1 MPLNANTNGS
11 VRVDPRVNPNVN
23 TDTSTGVHSN
33 TQTTVEIQRR
43 DDSTVAQ
50 PVTGTSHGSNNTNYA
65 TNQDYTSGQNHVASQ
80 SVIDANRRAAEARAA
95 EEARRITEERRNEQ
109 LRRQNDARIA
119 KNAREAQSAR
129 TAPDAM
135 VAAHQ
140 MANPVAATT
149 SASTGES
156 TTIAPRVTPV
166 SAQDVEATS
175 QVDEERPSGGL
186 PLIGTNGMVF
196 DSGTGEVLGSA
207 PVRSTSEGISAAR
220 GETTVQPSE
229 IRPSAMAEA
238 IREQGEARA
247 EQTQEQA
254 DRQQELLESIPG
266 YQELFEGILGYDT
279 RNRSD
284 GSQELPGVP
293 PMTPPAGPSGPDGP
307 NGPEDLVSPTE
318 GVMPGDEIYRLFQ
331 DVTDAG
337 GDEKAQGDILRR
349 NEERRYR
356 NDYRDVMERGD
367 DYSATN
373 FDAQDHSLNEL
384 EYQVGET
391 ESLLR
396 RKLRNARN
404 KMLQRFLNP
413 SLVHIRG
420 EYIETRTFVENGQ
433 ERTYGRL
440 RYSDAVETAIGSVRR
455 KYNCSIHNVMQL
467 VQLRAGLGVDSKG
480 TIANVDPNEF
490 MLTEDQMIELCRD
503 IVVSQ
508 DVNGNPLGPVT
519 GRPGG
524 NGVRD
529 DTGRF
534 VVVAKTRCFPL
545 GYMPLQLMRDLRR
558 NPNSPLHQMSERQIQ
573 TAIGNQWINET
584 YPILLAN
591 TGGNLM
597 WQARAIENMMRGL
610 MMADGKNPSDLDI
623 PDIMERQT
631 LMALRAEAASVS
643 DPDIAMANEVK
654 RSNMEKALSQWT
666 HRFMKQNGRRSS
678 DGSIDSA
685 ATKRRRNRVGDAF
698 RTVSMLQRAAK
709 AANIGV
715 MISSVP
721 EAWVAE
727 REQSL
732 ANLLSNA
739 VFNAMHS
746 DVAGDYRLTSELD
759 RMSQTKEAIEAHEV
773 AESLYRIGGHT
784 ALDAFF
790 AEMGD
795 DGRAM
800 NRLTKADLGSFLQR
814 YGVYGPNASLT
825 DAARQAFG
833 VKPGEEAGF
842 LSNVRH
848 MIDGMENMMLSSNM
862 FKESESRLFVQMS
875 MAEMA
880 RSAVHGRESYTSAQV
895 ERWGRGSS
903 GSEELVRSLLQT
915 DAGREAFMTQGI
927 TSLGRKS
934 PVEHQ
939 MRLIMSKNGLT
950 EFAVRT
956 MFDRFPE
963 YGVNKILQM
972 VPFSNTLSYL
982 TAHGIKSVGDILA
995 TANADSAG
1003 GRGFIRAGEAM
1014 QRNLGY
1020 QAGGRTSFAEGLR
1033 KNLMY
1038 DTIMGGE
1045 KLMIAGIYCGVIIA
1059 LGGVQPPDDDKD
1071 RYTWSEWK
1079 IGDGDDAVPIKWA
1092 WWMDD
1097 LSGVGLPLG
1106 MAWAI
1111 AEQGGWSSDS
1121 KQTAT
1126 NTFINAIANFNS
1138 GTALFD
1144 AIDLVNNF
1152 GEEWDA
1158 TLGRNIGDY
1167 DPGYDE
1173 WGMTMLEQGFW
1184 NLVGDM
1190 TPTFIGQLTP
1200 WSKDY
1205 LFRGDADAHTASKV
1219 YDTGEGSKYS
1229 MKEAQE
1235 GYHTKRTGSYADY
1248 MRRRSSQTNIL
1259 QAMFYDWWMGAGDED
1274 SAITGYKYTEQ
1285 PLDTMVDPY
1294 VQAMYDRFFLDLDPA
1309 TSDIPIDNQEE
1320 REAELDARA
1329 STIVQ
1334 WIDEHY
1340 QNATQANLDGF
1351 VLNYEARVNCIN
1363 YCYKKIN
1370 EAWDE
1375 YDEATSNGWLE
1386 DDVYDQVVQNRQDKI
1401 EHYQNLI
1408 YNYFQS
1414 DEIPWSL
1421 PRYVR
1426 QESDT
1431 ETRYVDE
1438 NGNAM
1443 TFLDTLGRNPEAK
1456 AETYWYGN
1464 RPSLLPF
1471 TSPRTAGKGYNYETI
1486 PYWTVLDEDGNPV
1499 NDVKAAYDNA
1509 GNLVAGIGRNA
1520 GRNIRELMWGGQGTN
1535 MGPEADE
1542 ELHIERGGVPTIGQR
1557 PWRAM
1562 EEVFPES
1569 LKNLDA
1575 DTVSKLLGIPSS
1587 LPKEGDDDKSSNDD
1601 GDTNGSGNGS
1611 NGGYGG
1617 GYSRGG
1623 YYKSS
1628 YSGGSYS
1635 YYGGGGGGSNYNPKI
1650 YSSSHQVYSQRAS
1663 GMSTRQPYK
1672 ATTTYLRPSFY
1683 TSGSRKSYR
1692 RQY

>member
-1 MPLNANTNGS
+1 MPLNIDANNN
-11 VRVDPRVNPNVN
+11 VRVNPRVNTN
-23 TDTSTGVHSN
+23 TNSGVHSGAS
-33 TQTTVEIQRR
+33 TTVNVRQRS
-43 DDSTVAQ
+43 DSAAQ
-50 PVTGTSHGSNNTNYA
+50 PVVDTSRGGNNASYA
-65 TNQDYTSGQNHVASQ
+65 TTGQGGQNHAASQ
-80 SVIDANRRAAEARAA
+80 AIIDANRRAAEARAA
-95 EEARRITEERRNEQ
+95 EEARRAAEEARRIAEERRNEQ
-109 LRRQNDARIA
+109 LHRQNDAKIA
-119 KNAREAQSAR
+119 RDAREAQSSR
-129 TAPDAM
+129 TAPDVM
-135 VAAHQ
+135 TAAHQ
-140 MANPVAATT
+140 VANPVAATT
-149 SASTGES
+149 MANDEKSVL
-156 TTIAPRVTPV
+156 APRVTTV
-166 SAQDVEATS
+166 SAQEVEGS
-175 QVDEERPSGGL
+175 GQIDEERPSGGL
-186 PLIGTNGMVF
+186 PLIGTSGTVF
-196 DSGTGEVLGSA
+196 DSETGEILGSA
-207 PVRSTSEGISAAR
+207 PVRSMPEGISTAR
-220 GETTVQPSE
+220 GETTVQPSR
-229 IRPSAMAEA
+229 IKPSAMAEA
-238 IREQGEARA
+238 IREQNEARA
-247 EQTQEQA
+247 EQAQEQVGQ
-254 DRQQELLESIPG
+254 RQEPLEG
-266 YQELFEGILGYDT
+266 VLGYDA
-279 RNRSD
+279 RNESD
-284 GSQELPGVP
+284 GGQAPSGIP
-293 PMTPPAGPSGPDGP
+293 PIIPPSGHDGPDGP
-307 NGPEDLVSPTE
+307 DGPDGSDGPDESEDPEGPPPPTE

-337 GDEKAQGDILRR
+337 DDEKAQGDILRR
-349 NEERRYR
+349 KEERKYR
-356 NDYRDVMERGD
+356 DDYHDVMERGD
-367 DYSATN
+367 DYSVTN
-373 FDAQDHSLNEL
+373 FDAQDHHLNEL

-420 EYIETRTFVENGQ
+420 EYIETKTFVENGQ

-467 VQLRAGLGVDSKG
+467 IQLRAGLGIDSKG

-490 MLTEDQMIELCRD
+490 MLNEDQVIELCRD
-503 IVVSQ
+503 IVASQ
-508 DVNGNPLGPVT
+508 DANGHPLGPVT

-573 TAIGNQWINET
+573 TMIGNQWINET
-584 YPILLAN
+584 YPTLLAN

-597 WQARAIENMMRGL
+597 YQARAIENMMRGL

-623 PDIMERQT
+623 PEITERQT

-654 RSNMEKALSQWT
+654 RNNMEKALSQWT

-685 ATKRRRNRVGDAF
+685 ATRRRRNRVGDAF

-739 VFNAMHS
+739 IFNAMHK
-746 DVAGDYRLTSELD
+746 DVAKGYRFTGELE
-759 RMSQTKEAIEAHEV
+759 RMSQSKEAIEAHEV
-773 AESLYRIGGHT
+773 AESLYRIGGHM
-784 ALDAFF
+784 ALDAFL
-790 AEMGD
+790 AEKGD

-800 NRLTKADLGSFLQR
+800 NRLTKADLNSFLQR

-862 FKESESRLFVQMS
+862 FNESETRLFVQMS

-880 RSAVHGRESYTSAQV
+880 RSAVHGRESYTSSQV
-895 ERWGRGSS
+895 EGWGRGSS
-903 GSEELVRSLLQT
+903 GAEELIRSLMQT

-939 MRLIMSKNGLT
+939 LRLIMSKNGLT

-963 YGVNKILQM
+963 YGVNKVLQM

-982 TAHGIKSVGDILA
+982 TAHGIKSVGDVLA

-1038 DTIMGGE
+1038 DTIMAGE
-1045 KLMIAGIYCGVIIA
+1045 KLMIAGIYCGVIMA

-1079 IGDGDDAVPIKWA
+1079 IGDGEDAVPIKWA

-1111 AEQGGWSSDS
+1111 AQQGGWSSDS

-1126 NTFINAIANFNS
+1126 NTFINAVANFNS

-1158 TLGRNIGDY
+1158 VLGRNIGDY

-1184 NLVGDM
+1184 NMVGDM

-1205 LFRGDADAHTASKV
+1205 LFRGDSDAHTASKV

-1229 MKEAQE
+1229 MEEAKE

-1309 TSDIPIDNQEE
+1309 TSDIPIDNQEK

-1329 STIVQ
+1329 STVVQ

-1351 VLNYEARVNCIN
+1351 ALNYEARVNCIN
-1363 YCYKKIN
+1363 YCYKKID

-1375 YDEATSNGWLE
+1375 YNEATSNGWLE
-1386 DDVYDQVVQNRQDKI
+1386 DDVYDQVVQDRQDKI

-1414 DEIPWSL
+1414 DDIPWSL

-1443 TFLDTLGRNPEAK
+1443 TFLDTLGENPK
-1456 AETYWYGN
+1456 AHSETYWYGN
-1464 RPSLLPF
+1464 RPSLLPL
-1471 TSPRTAGKGYNYETI
+1471 THPRTAGKGYNYETI

-1499 NDVKAAYDNA
+1499 NDVEAAYDNA
-1509 GNLVAGIGRNA
+1509 GNLVAGIGRNK

-1587 LPKEGDDDKSSNDD
+1587 LPTDDGKGKGDDGTDSTS
-1601 GDTNGSGNGS
+1601 GSG
-1611 NGGYGG
+1611 GGRRSYGRSYYGG
-1617 GYSRGG
+1617 NSYSRR
-1623 YYKSS
+1623 
-1628 YSGGSYS
+1628 S
-1635 YYGGGGGGSNYNPKI
+1635 YYGGGGGGGGYSSYNPRI
-1650 YSSSHQVYSQRAS
+1650 YNTPRQVYSQRAS
-1663 GMSTRQPYK
+1663 GMQTRQPYK
-1672 ATTTYLRPSFY
+1672 ATSTYLRPAFY
-1683 TSGSRKSYR
+1683 TSGSRKSWR
-1692 RQY
+1692 RQQ

>member
-1 MPLNANTNGS
+1 MPLNANANSS

-23 TDTSTGVHSN
+23 TDTSTGIHDN
-33 TQTTVEIQRR
+33 TQTTVEIQQR
-43 DDSTVAQ
+43 DGSTTTQ
-50 PVTGTSHGSNNTNYA
+50 PVTGTSNGGGNVSYITNSNYSA
-65 TNQDYTSGQNHVASQ
+65 NQSSTSGQGYSASQ
-80 SVIDANRRAAEARAA
+80 AIIDANKRAA
-95 EEARRITEERRNEQ
+95 EEAARRTAEEARKLAEKRRNEQ
-109 LRRQNDARIA
+109 LHRQNDARIA
-119 KNAREAQSAR
+119 EDAREAQASR
-129 TAPDAM
+129 TASDAM
-135 VAAHQ
+135 TAARQ
-140 MANPVAATT
+140 MANPVAAATT
-149 SASTGES
+149 ASMGES
-156 TTIAPRVTPV
+156 TAITPRVTPV
-166 SAQDVEATS
+166 PAQDVEAAG
-175 QVDEERPSGGL
+175 QVEEERPSGGL

-196 DSGTGEVLGSA
+196 DSETGEVLGSA
-207 PVRSTSEGISAAR
+207 PVRSTPEGISTAR
-220 GETTVQPSE
+220 GETTVQTSG
-229 IRPSAMAEA
+229 IRPSAMADA
-238 IREQGEARA
+238 IREQDKARA
-247 EQTQEQA
+247 EQAQEQVG
-254 DRQQELLESIPG
+254 QQREPL
-266 YQELFEGILGYDT
+266 EGILGYDA

-284 GSQELPGVP
+284 GSQEPPGVP
-293 PMTPPAGPSGPDGP
+293 PIIPPSGYEGSKAEDPDSP
-307 NGPEDLVSPTE
+307 PPPTE
-318 GVMPGDEIYRLFQ
+318 GIMPGDEIYRLFQ

-337 GDEKAQGDILRR
+337 DDEKAQGDILRR
-349 NEERRYR
+349 EEERRYR
-356 NDYRDVMERGD
+356 DDYRDVMERDD

-373 FDAQDHSLNEL
+373 FDAQDHNLNEL

-420 EYIETRTFVENGQ
+420 EYIETKTFVENGQ

-480 TIANVDPNEF
+480 KIANVDPNEF
-490 MLTEDQMIELCRD
+490 MLTEDQVIELCRD

-508 DVNGNPLGPVT
+508 DVNGHPLGPVT

-545 GYMPLQLMRDLRR
+545 GYMPRQLMRDLRR
-558 NPNSPLHQMSERQIQ
+558 NPNSPLNQMSESQIDK
-573 TAIGNQWINET
+573 AIKDQWINET

-623 PDIMERQT
+623 PDITERQT

-654 RSNMEKALSQWT
+654 RGNMEKALSQWT
-666 HRFMKQNGRRSS
+666 HRFMKRSGRRSS

-739 VFNAMHS
+739 VFNAMHKN
-746 DVAGDYRLTSELD
+746 VAGNYRFTGELE
-759 RMSQTKEAIEAHEV
+759 RMSQSKEAIEAHEV
-773 AESLYRIGGHT
+773 AESLYRIGGHI

-800 NRLTKADLGSFLQR
+800 NRLTKADLGSFLRR

-895 ERWGRGSS
+895 EGWGRGSS

-915 DAGREAFMTQGI
+915 NAGREAFMTQGI

-939 MRLIMSKNGLT
+939 MRLIMAKNGLT

-982 TAHGIKSVGDILA
+982 TAYGIKSVGDILA
-995 TANADSAG
+995 TANADNAG

-1014 QRNLGY
+1014 QRNWGY
-1020 QAGGRTSFAEGLR
+1020 QAGSRTSFAEGLR

-1045 KLMIAGIYCGVIIA
+1045 KLMIAGLYCGYIMA
-1059 LGGVQPPDDDKD
+1059 MGGVQPPDDDKD

-1079 IGDGDDAVPIKWA
+1079 IGDGEDAVPIKWA

-1097 LSGVGLPLG
+1097 LSGIGLPLG

-1111 AEQGGWSSDS
+1111 AEQGGWSPDS

-1158 TLGRNIGDY
+1158 VLGRNIGDY

-1205 LFRGDADAHTASKV
+1205 LFRGNADAHTASRV

-1274 SAITGYKYTEQ
+1274 SAITGYRYTEQ

-1309 TSDIPIDNQEE
+1309 TSDIPVDDQED

-1334 WIDEHY
+1334 WIDDHY

-1363 YCYKKIN
+1363 YCYKKID
-1370 EAWDE
+1370 EAWDQYNKDTE
-1375 YDEATSNGWLE
+1375 EWLPDDE
-1386 DDVYDQVVQNRQDKI
+1386 YDQVVQNRQDKI
-1401 EHYQNLI
+1401 DHYQNLI

-1443 TFLDTLGRNPEAK
+1443 TFLDTLGRNPEAQ

-1464 RPSLLPF
+1464 RPSLLPL

-1499 NDVKAAYDNA
+1499 NDVEAAYDNA
-1509 GNLVAGIGRNA
+1509 GNLVAGIGRNENK
-1520 GRNIRELMWGGQGTN
+1520 NIRELMWGGQGTN

-1542 ELHIERGGVPTIGQR
+1542 ELHIERDGIPTIGDR

-1562 EEVFPES
+1562 EEIFPES

-1587 LPKEGDDDKSSNDD
+1587 LPKEGDDDKSSDD
-1601 GDTNGSGNGS
+1601 DSDTNDSGNGS
-1611 NGGYGG
+1611 NGGSGG
-1617 GYSRGG
+1617 GYGGRG

-1628 YSGGSYS
+1628 YRGGSYS
-1635 YYGGGGGGSNYNPKI
+1635 YYGGGGGGSSYNPKI
-1650 YSSSHQVYSQRAS
+1650 YSNSHQVYSQRAS

>member
-1 MPLNANTNGS
+1 MP
-11 VRVDPRVNPNVN
+11 VRVDADNNIRVNPRVDTGVDTSVHNGAPTTVN
-23 TDTSTGVHSN
+23 TKRPGGGNPNVSTRQDADIGP
-33 TQTTVEIQRR
+33 TQ
-43 DDSTVAQ
+43 
-50 PVTGTSHGSNNTNYA
+50 SHE
-65 TNQDYTSGQNHVASQ
+65 ASWA
-80 SVIDANRRAAEARAA
+80 IANANRQAAIEAERRRRE
-95 EEARRITEERRNEQ
+95 EEARREAERQRNEQ
-109 LRRQNDARIA
+109 LHRQNDAKIA
-119 KNAREAQSAR
+119 RDAREAQSSR
-129 TAPDAM
+129 TTPDVMA
-135 VAAHQ
+135 AAHQ
-140 MANPVAATT
+140 VANPVAATT
-149 SASTGES
+149 
-156 TTIAPRVTPV
+156 TTNTEDSDAVAPRFTPV
-166 SAQDVEATS
+166 SAQEVESAS
-175 QVDEERPSGGL
+175 QVEDERPSGGL
-186 PLIGTNGMVF
+186 PLIDTSGMVF
-196 DSGTGEVLGSA
+196 DSETGEVLGSA
-207 PVRSTSEGISAAR
+207 PVRSEPDGISTAR
-220 GETTVQPSE
+220 GETTVQPPSR

-238 IREQGEARA
+238 IREQDEAHA
-247 EQTQEQA
+247 EQTQEQVGQ
-254 DRQQELLESIPG
+254 QQEPLESVI
-266 YQELFEGILGYDT
+266 GYDA
-279 RNRSD
+279 RNEGEEAPDIPPTIPLS
-284 GSQELPGVP
+284 GSGRRKNSNDAED
-293 PMTPPAGPSGPDGP
+293 TDGP
-307 NGPEDLVSPTE
+307 PPPTE
-318 GVMPGDEIYRLFQ
+318 GIMPGDEIYRLFQ

-337 GDEKAQGDILRR
+337 DDEKAQGDILRR
-349 NEERRYR
+349 KEERKYR
-356 NDYRDVMERGD
+356 DDYREIMEHGD

-373 FDAQDHSLNEL
+373 FNAQDHHLNEL

-420 EYIETRTFVENGQ
+420 EYIETRTFVENGK

-467 VQLRAGLGVDSKG
+467 IQLRAGLGIDSKG

-490 MLTEDQMIELCRD
+490 MLTEDQVIELCRD
-503 IVVSQ
+503 IVASQ
-508 DVNGNPLGPVT
+508 DINGHPLGPVI
-519 GRPGG
+519 GKPGG

-545 GYMPLQLMRDLRR
+545 GYMPVQLIKDLRA
-558 NPNSPLHQMSERQIQ
+558 NPLSPLHQMTEDQIQ
-573 TAIGNQWINET
+573 SAIGHQWLDET
-584 YPILLAN
+584 YPTLLAN

-597 WQARAIENMMRGL
+597 YQARAIENMMRGL
-610 MMADGKNPSDLDI
+610 MMADGQNPFRLGI
-623 PDIMERQT
+623 PAITERQT
-631 LMALRAEAASVS
+631 LMALRAEAASVK

-654 RSNMEKALSQWT
+654 RRNMEKALSQWV

-685 ATKRRRNRVGDAF
+685 ATKRRRNSVGDAF

-721 EAWVAE
+721 EAWVA
-727 REQSL
+727 RGEQSL

-739 VFNAMHS
+739 VFSAMHKN
-746 DVAGDYRLTSELD
+746 VAQRYGFTSELE
-759 RMSQTKEAIEAHEV
+759 RMSQSKEAVEALDV

-800 NRLTKADLGSFLQR
+800 NHLTRADLNSFLQR
-814 YGVYGPNASLT
+814 YGVYGPSSSLT

-880 RSAVHGRESYTSAQV
+880 RSAVHGRESYTSARV
-895 ERWGRGSS
+895 EGWGKGST

-939 MRLIMSKNGLT
+939 MRLIMAKNGLT

-982 TAHGIKSVGDILA
+982 TAHGIKSVGDMLV
-995 TANADSAG
+995 TANPDSAG

-1033 KNLMY
+1033 KNLLY
-1038 DTIMGGE
+1038 DTIMAGE
-1045 KLMIAGIYCGVIIA
+1045 KLMIAGLYCGYIMA
-1059 LGGVQPPDDDKD
+1059 MGGLQPPDDDKD

-1079 IGDGDDAVPIKWA
+1079 IGDGEDAVPLKWA

-1111 AEQGGWSSDS
+1111 AEQGGWTSDS

-1126 NTFINAIANFNS
+1126 NVFINAVANFNS
-1138 GTALFD
+1138 GTAVFD

-1158 TLGRNIGDY
+1158 VLGRNIGDY

-1184 NLVGDM
+1184 NVIGDM

-1229 MKEAQE
+1229 MEEAQE

-1248 MRRRSSQTNIL
+1248 MRRRSSQTNVL

-1309 TSDIPIDNQEE
+1309 TSDIPIDNQED

-1340 QNATQANLDGF
+1340 QNPTQANLDGF

-1375 YDEATSNGWLE
+1375 YDDATSNGWL
-1386 DDVYDQVVQNRQDKI
+1386 DDDEYDQVVQNRQDKI

-1414 DEIPWSL
+1414 DEIPWTL

-1443 TFLDTLGRNPEAK
+1443 TFLDTLGENPKAH

-1464 RPSLLPF
+1464 RPSLLPV

-1486 PYWTVLDEDGNPV
+1486 PYWTVLDKDGNPV
-1499 NDVKAAYDNA
+1499 NDVESAYDNA
-1509 GNLVAGIGRNA
+1509 GNLIAGIGRNT
-1520 GRNIRELMWGGQGTN
+1520 GKNIRELMWGGQGTN
-1535 MGPEADE
+1535 MGVQVDEDGNPVLDKDGNMIPIPIDE
-1542 ELHIERGGVPTIGQR
+1542 ELHIERGGIPTIGQR

-1562 EEVFPES
+1562 DEVFPES

-1575 DTVSKLLGIPSS
+1575 DTVTKLLGIPSS
-1587 LPKEGDDDKSSNDD
+1587 LPTDFDDDTDNDTDKSS
-1601 GDTNGSGNGS
+1601 GGNGGS
-1611 NGGYGG
+1611 RRSYGG
-1617 GYSRGG
+1617 R
-1623 YYKSS
+1623 
-1628 YSGGSYS
+1628 S
-1635 YYGGGGGGSNYNPKI
+1635 YYGGGSYSRRSYYGGSGGSSYNPKI
-1650 YSSSHQVYSQRAS
+1650 YSNPRQVYSQRAS
-1663 GMSTRQPYK
+1663 GLQIRQPYK
-1672 ATTTYLRPSFY
+1672 ATNTYLRPGFY
-1683 TSGSRKSYR
+1683 TSGSRKSWR
-1692 RQY
+1692 RQQ

>member
-23 TDTSTGVHSN
+23 TGTGTGVHSS
-33 TQTTVEIQRR
+33 TQTTVNIQQR
-43 DDSTVAQ
+43 DGSTTSR
-50 PVTGTSHGSNNTNYA
+50 PVTDTPRVESHA
-65 TNQDYTSGQNHVASQ
+65 ASQ
-80 SVIDANRRAAEARAA
+80 AIIDANRRVAEARAA
-95 EEARRITEERRNEQ
+95 EEARRAAEEARRAAEEARRLAEERRNEQ
-109 LRRQNDARIA
+109 LHRQNDARIA
-119 KNAREAQSAR
+119 RDAREAQSSR
-129 TAPDAM
+129 TAPDVM
-135 VAAHQ
+135 AAARQ
-140 MANPVAATT
+140 VANPVTATT
-149 SASTGES
+149 ATTTGDS
-156 TTIAPRVTPV
+156 DAVTLRVTPM
-166 SAQDVEATS
+166 SAQEVGNVGQVE
-175 QVDEERPSGGL
+175 EERPSGGL
-186 PLIGTNGMVF
+186 PLIGTSGTVF
-196 DSGTGEVLGSA
+196 DSETGEVLGSA
-207 PVRSTSEGISAAR
+207 PVRSTPEGISAAR
-220 GETTVQPSE
+220 GETTAQPSR
-229 IRPSAMAEA
+229 IRPSVMAEA
-238 IREQGEARA
+238 IREQSEARA
-247 EQTQEQA
+247 EQAQDQA
-254 DRQQELLESIPG
+254 GQPREPLEG
-266 YQELFEGILGYDT
+266 FLGYDA
-279 RNRSD
+279 RDESS
-284 GSQELPGVP
+284 GGQEPPGVP
-293 PMTPPAGPSGPDGP
+293 PTTPPAGPGGSEGPDGSGDSE
-307 NGPEDLVSPTE
+307 GPVPPAE
-318 GVMPGDEIYRLFQ
+318 GIMPGDEIYRLFQ

-337 GDEKAQGDILRR
+337 DDEKAQGDILRR
-349 NEERRYR
+349 KEERRYR
-356 NDYRDVMERGD
+356 DDYREIMQRGD
-367 DYSATN
+367 DYSGTN
-373 FDAQDHSLNEL
+373 FDAQDHNLNDY
-384 EYQVGET
+384 EYVVGES
-391 ESLLR
+391 ESFIR
-396 RKLRNARN
+396 RILRNAQN
-404 KMLQRFLNP
+404 KIIERFLNP

-420 EYIETRTFVENGQ
+420 EYIETKTFVENGQ

-440 RYSDAVETAIGSVRR
+440 RYSDMVETAIGSVRR
-455 KYNCSIHNVMQL
+455 TYNCSIHNVMQL
-467 VQLRAGLGVDSKG
+467 IQLRAGLGVDSNGK
-480 TIANVDPNEF
+480 IANIDPNEF
-490 MLTEDQMIELCRD
+490 MLTEDQVVELCRD
-503 IVVSQ
+503 IVTSQ
-508 DVNGNPLGPVT
+508 MENGNPLGPVT
-519 GRPGG
+519 GKPGG

-545 GYMPLQLMRDLRR
+545 GYMPRQLMRDLRR
-558 NPNSPLHQMSERQIQ
+558 NPNSPLNQMSESQIDK
-573 TAIGNQWINET
+573 AIKDQWINET

-610 MMADGKNPSDLDI
+610 MMADGKNPSDLNI
-623 PDIMERQT
+623 PEITERQT
-631 LMALRAEAASVS
+631 LMALRAEAASIN
-643 DPDIAMANEVK
+643 DPDIAAANEIK
-654 RSNMEKALSQWT
+654 RSNLEKALSQWT
-666 HRFMKQNGRRSS
+666 HRYKKQSGKRSS

-685 ATKRRRNRVGDAF
+685 AMKRRRNRVGDAF

-739 VFNAMHS
+739 VFNWRHGNIAK
-746 DVAGDYRLTSELD
+746 DYQFTDRLRQL
-759 RMSQTKEAIEAHEV
+759 SQTREAIEAHEV
-773 AESLYRIGGHT
+773 AESLYRIGGHM

-790 AEMGD
+790 AEIGD
-795 DGRAM
+795 DGRAS
-800 NRLTKADLGSFLQR
+800 NHLTRTDLTRFLQK
-814 YGVYGPNASLT
+814 YGVYGQSASLS
-825 DAARQAFG
+825 DMARQAFG
-833 VKPGEEAGF
+833 VKPGEDAGF
-842 LSNVRH
+842 LSNVRY
-848 MIDGMENMMLSSNM
+848 IVDGLDNMMLGSNM
-862 FKESESRLFVQMS
+862 FKESESRQFIQMS

-880 RSAVHGRESYTSAQV
+880 RSSIHGRESYTSQQV
-895 ERWGRGSS
+895 QDWGEIG
-903 GSEELVRSLLQT
+903 GGEELVRSLMQT

-939 MRLIMSKNGLT
+939 MRLIMAKNGLT

-972 VPFSNTLSYL
+972 VPFSNTLSYFS
-982 TAHGIKSVGDILA
+982 AYGIKSVGDIFV
-995 TANADSAG
+995 TANTDNVG
-1003 GRGFIRAGEAM
+1003 GRGFIRTGEAM
-1014 QRNLGY
+1014 QRNWGY
-1020 QAGGRTSFAEGLR
+1020 QAGSRTSFAEGLR
-1033 KNLMY
+1033 KNLLY

-1045 KLMIAGIYCGVIIA
+1045 KLMIAGIYCGIVMA
-1059 LGGVQPPDDDKD
+1059 LGGVQPPDDDED

-1079 IGDGDDAVPIKWA
+1079 IGDGEDAVPIKWA

-1097 LSGVGLPLG
+1097 LSGVGFPLG
-1106 MAWAI
+1106 MSWAI
-1111 AEQGGWSSDS
+1111 AMQGDWSDES

-1138 GTALFD
+1138 GTAVFD

-1152 GEEWDA
+1152 DEEWDA
-1158 TLGRNIGDY
+1158 ALGRNIGDY

-1184 NLVGDM
+1184 NIVGDM

-1205 LFRGDADAHTASKV
+1205 LFRGDADAHTASRV
-1219 YDTGEGSKYS
+1219 YDVGEGSKYS
-1229 MKEAQE
+1229 MDEAQE
-1235 GYHTKRTGSYADY
+1235 GYHTRRTDSYADY

-1329 STIVQ
+1329 STVVQ

-1375 YDEATSNGWLE
+1375 YNEATSNGWLE
-1386 DDVYDQVVQNRQDKI
+1386 DDVYDQVVRNRQDKI

-1414 DEIPWSL
+1414 DDIPWSL

-1438 NGNAM
+1438 DGNAM
-1443 TFLDTLGRNPEAK
+1443 TFLDTLGGNPSAR
-1456 AETYWYGN
+1456 AERYLYGN
-1464 RPSLLPF
+1464 RPSLLPV

-1486 PYWTVLDEDGNPV
+1486 PYWTVLDKDGNPV
-1499 NDVKAAYDNA
+1499 NDVESAYDNA
-1509 GNLVAGIGRNA
+1509 GNLVAGMGRNS

-1562 EEVFPES
+1562 EEVFPDS
-1569 LKNLDA
+1569 LKDLDA
-1575 DTVSKLLGIPSS
+1575 DTVSQILGIPSS
-1587 LPKEGDDDKSSNDD
+1587 LPTDDDNDSSGNDSDNDSSN
-1601 GDTNGSGNGS
+1601 
-1611 NGGYGG
+1611 NGGGRRSGG
-1617 GYSRGG
+1617 GYS
-1623 YYKSS
+1623 YYN
-1628 YSGGSYS
+1628 GGSRRRYYS
-1635 YYGGGGGGSNYNPKI
+1635 GGGGGYSSNYNPRI
-1650 YSSSHQVYSQRAS
+1650 YSNARQVNGSRAS
-1663 GMSTRQPYK
+1663 GLSTRQPYK
-1672 ATTTYLRPSFY
+1672 ATTTYLRPAFY
-1683 TSGSRKSYR
+1683 TSGSRTSYR
-1692 RQY
+1692 RQQ